1 MKEKEIVQIKTR
13 EIFHLL
19 LVKDAD
25 VLLAHRLFSLIYN
38 VAWYRS
44 QVQTALT
51 PEATSLARWSLENAR
66 EKLDKTLHSM
76 NLCDLDKV
84 LVRYVANHYEFDEI

>member
-38 VAWYRS
+38 VAWYRN

-51 PEATSLARWSLENAR
+51 PEATSIARWSLEDAR
-66 EKLDKTLHSM
+66 EELDKTLLSM